1 MRRLARGVLV
11 GIVLTVLVAGVVAV
25 YTDAYAACRMRPQ
38 CSTNADCDSICG
50 PGLGRCVHSNCPI
63 RVCKCG

>member
-1 MRRLARGVLV
+1 MRRFAQGLFVLIITAVLV
-11 GIVLTVLVAGVVAV
+11 VGVVAV

-50 PGLGRCVHSNCPI
+50 PGLGRCVPGKCPI
-63 RVCKCG
+63 RVCRCG